1 MNEFK
6 FYGSALETPEMI
18 ESDRGNKYCY
28 IKINV
33 SREYKNQ
40 DGSVGNDDFKVACF
54 KTLAEEATKN
64 VKKGQNIIIK
74 GRLQENNFQKENG
87 EIIYRP
93 ELVGERIY
101 YTN

>member
-18 ESDRGNKYCY
+18 ESDKGNKYCY

-40 DGSVGNDDFKVACF
+40 DGSISNDDFKVACF

-64 VKKGQNIIIK
+64 IKKGQNIIIK

>member
-6 FYGSALETPEMI
+6 FYGRALETPEMI
-18 ESDRGNKYCY
+18 ESDRGSKYCY

-33 SREYKNQ
+33 SREFKNQ
-40 DGSVGNDDFKVACF
+40 DGNVGNDDFKIACF
-54 KTLAEEATKN
+54 KNLAEEATKN
-64 VKKGQNIIIK
+64 IKKGQDFIIK
-74 GRLQENNFQKENG
+74 GRLQENNFQKDNG

>member
-6 FYGSALETPEMI
+6 FYGRAIETPELL
-18 ESDRGNKYCY
+18 ESEKGSKYCY
-28 IKINV
+28 LKLNV
-33 SREYKNQ
+33 SREYKSQ
-40 DGSVGNDDFKVACF
+40 DGSVGNDDFKIACF
-54 KTLAEEATKN
+54 KSLAEEASKN
-64 VKKGQNIIIK
+64 VKKGQDIIIK
-74 GRLQENNFQKENG
+74 GRLQENNFQKESG